1 MNAKTKSGLVLL
13 TTLIAGL
20 LIGGLAASA
29 IMQYRLDHLRSLRKK
44 QGFAEWMETVI
55 EPTEAQQSEVHL
67 ILQDTGASLT
77 AYYDSVRVQ
86 RRAIV
91 DTMRDQLRPLLTPE
105 QYQRLDDA
113 LTNGRR

>member
-29 IMQYRLDHLRSLRKK
+29 VMQYRLDHIRSLRKK

-55 EPTEAQQSEVHL
+55 EPTQAQQTEVHL
-67 ILQDTGASLT
+67 ILQGTGADLT

-91 DTMRDQLRPLLTPE
+91 DSMRVRLRPVLTPE
-105 QYQRLDDA
+105 QYQRLEDA
-113 LTNGRR
+113 LTHGRR